1 MIVAVNYY
9 HKELHLGCCSS
20 PRSASVDNLYI
31 KLVKAYAKVKTTNMI
46 PCQIL
51 VDATIFGLKAVKLSN
66 ITIASLKSIY

>member
-1 MIVAVNYY
+1 MQ
-9 HKELHLGCCSS
+9 KW
-20 PRSASVDNLYI
+20 
-31 KLVKAYAKVKTTNMI
+31 KQQTWF